1 MEPAGQEEGSGAPVE
16 VELKLALDAAAMEA
30 ALSSPLLRERAR
42 GALRTRELRNT
53 YYDTP
58 DRRLHAR
65 KAVLR
70 VREVEGRYVQTL
82 KGARRPDGAV
92 AARNEWEVELPGP
105 EPRPDA
111 LDDPDAHELA
121 GLLLPEELAPVFETR
136 VRRRSLVAVWPD
148 AEGRP
153 AEIEVAFDDGV
164 VRADGRGEVPLS
176 ELELELLRGD
186 AGALFGLAE
195 ALREV
200 VPFRIE
206 PQDKAARGWLLAT
219 GEAPPVRKAEP
230 LDLDAGCT
238 VGDALGRILSAALRH
253 WLDNEPA
260 AIAGR
265 QPEGVHQT
273 RVALRRLRS
282 ALALFED
289 ALTPEALERWDG
301 ELRWLLGTLGPA
313 RDLDVL
319 AGDLLPPLLEAC
331 GEDAALLAFRE
342 AAEAA
347 RARAR
352 DGVRE
357 SLRSQRAGDLAF
369 HLAAWAARRG
379 WREGADHDLLR
390 RQREGVTPF
399 AARVLERRYRHVRKR
414 GKGFAHLAPAERH
427 RLRIALKKL
436 RYGIE
441 FFAGLFPKKRVER
454 FREAATR
461 LQERLGHGNDVDVAS
476 RLAHALVEPLGPG
489 RVAEAAIGGGQLVGW
504 YARQA
509 GAVERDTR
517 RAWKKLKRQEPFWAD
532 AA

>member
-1 MEPAGQEEGSGAPVE
+1 MPAGEDGAPVE
-16 VELKLALDAAAMEA
+16 VELKLALDAQAMEA
-30 ALSSPLLRERAR
+30 VLASPLLRERAQ
-42 GALRTRELRNT
+42 GGLTTRELRNV

-70 VREVEGRYVQTL
+70 VREAGGRYVQTL
-82 KGARRPDGAV
+82 KGARRPDRAV
-92 AARNEWEVELPGP
+92 AERNEWEVELPGP

-111 LDDPDAHELA
+111 LDDPEAHELA
-121 GLLLPEELAPVFETR
+121 GLLLAEELKPVFESR
-136 VRRRSLVAVWPD
+136 VRRRSLVATWPD
-148 AEGRP
+148 SGGSP
-153 AEIEVAFDDGV
+153 AEIELAFDDGLI
-164 VRADGRGEVPLS
+164 RADGRGDVPLS
-176 ELELELLRGD
+176 ELELELVRGD
-186 AGALFGLAE
+186 ASTLFGLAE
-195 ALREV
+195 ALRTV

-238 VGDALGRILSAALRH
+238 VEDALGRILSAALRH

-260 AIAGR
+260 ALAGR

-282 ALALFED
+282 ALKLFED
-289 ALTPEALERWDG
+289 ALTPDARERWDG

-319 AGDLLPPLLEAC
+319 TGDLLPPLLEARPD
-331 GEDAALLAFRE
+331 DAALAAFRD

-347 RARAR
+347 RSRAR
-352 DGVRE
+352 EGVRE
-357 SLRSQRAGDLAF
+357 SLGSQRAGDLAF

-379 WREGADHDLLR
+379 WREGADDDLLS
-390 RQREGVTPF
+390 RQEGAITPF
-399 AARVLERRYRHVRKR
+399 AAHVLERRCRQVRKR
-414 GKGFAHLAPAERH
+414 GKRFAHLAPAERH

-441 FFAGLFPKKRVER
+441 FFAGLFPAKRVER

-461 LQERLGHGNDVDVAS
+461 LQERLGHDNDVDVAS
-476 RLAHALVEPLGPG
+476 RLAHALVEPLGPD
-489 RVAEAAIGGGQLVGW
+489 RMAEAAIGGGQLVGW
-504 YARQA
+504 YACQA
-509 GAVERDTR
+509 GEVERDTR
-517 RAWKKLKRQEPFWAD
+517 RAWKKLTKQEPFWAGG
-532 AA
+532 A